1 MAEAEEH
8 SAGWGRSVHFLGECV
23 FPSWALHREFYYSL
37 YRGVTRQLGLLDPL
51 CSETMPTYDLTLLLG
66 GGIFNVL
73 FESPLGSFTAPDC
86 SAPSDLLGLCQPV
99 SF

>member
-23 FPSWALHREFYYSL
+23 FPSCALHREFYYSL
-37 YRGVTRQLGLLDPL
+37 YRGVTCQLGPSDPL
-51 CSETMPTYDLTLLLG
+51 CSETMTTYDLTLLLG

-73 FESPLGSFTAPDC
+73 LESPLGSFTAPDC
-86 SAPSDLLGLCQPV
+86 SAPSDVLGLCQPV